1 MSLKLP
7 PSKAVLAM
15 KAPSDLIFFLGE
27 KKPSIQGSSTSLQLL
42 IGQSTALQ
50 NIEAIRARCQDPLLQ
65 PLLVGTDHIGIESSS
80 QRDYLKTLAA
90 EFLVIILLSA
100 DQSHGV
106 AEYFRLGV
114 ADVVFPQSSDK
125 ELAATLERVDS
136 LAQSRDQKRLYRRE
150 LEKTNQNLQESL
162 RLLRQDQL
170 AGLEVQKSLMPE
182 SPLKFGDYEI
192 SHSITPSLYLSGD
205 FVGYNFVLGRYL
217 LFYFADVSGHGS
229 SSAFVT
235 VLLRFMIGRVIRKH
249 QVQKD
254 YAALAHAPEGLV
266 ESINSQL
273 LATGL
278 GKHLTIV
285 AGSLDTE
292 TRKLRY
298 VIGAQQPAPI
308 LISDG
313 LARFLPGKGKPAGIF
328 EEATWAVEEIALP
341 ESFALVLLSDGVF
354 DLLSDKEIVDK
365 EETLLRYL
373 TASSESLDKLKDA
386 VFIDDIED
394 PQDDISVLLL
404 TRGM

>member
-1 MSLKLP
+1 
-7 PSKAVLAM
+7 M
-15 KAPSDLIFFLGE
+15 KTPSDLIFFLGE
-27 KKPSIQGSSTSLQLL
+27 KKPGAQGSSHSLQRLVAA
-42 IGQSTALQ
+42 STAVQ
-50 NIEAIRARCQDPLLQ
+50 SVEVMRSQCDDPLLQ
-65 PLLVGTDHIGIESSS
+65 PVLISSS
-80 QRDYLKTLAA
+80 YAAIETKGQREFLQALAA
-90 EFLVIILLSA
+90 EFLVILLLSS
-100 DQSHGV
+100 DQNQSV

-114 ADVVFPQSSDK
+114 ADVAFPQSSDT
-125 ELAATLERVDS
+125 ELVSILERVS
-136 LAQSRDQKRLYRRE
+136 NLAQSRDQKRLYRSE
-150 LEKTNQNLQESL
+150 LEQTNLNLQNSL
-162 RLLRQDQL
+162 QLLKQDQL

-217 LFYFADVSGHGS
+217 LFYFADVSGHGA

-249 QVQKD
+249 QVQQD
-254 YAALAHAPEGLV
+254 YAALAQAPEGLV

-292 TRKLRY
+292 TRQLRY
-298 VIGAQQPAPI
+298 VIGAQQPSPI

-313 LARFLPGKGKPAGIF
+313 KARFLPGKGKPAGIF
-328 EEATWAVEEIALP
+328 EDTKWTVEEVSLP

-354 DLLSDKEIVDK
+354 DLVSDKEIVDK
-365 EETLLRYL
+365 EQTLLNYL
-373 TASSESLDKLKDA
+373 TASAENIDKLKNA
-386 VFIDDIED
+386 LFIDDIED

-404 TRGM
+404 TRGI